1 MKKWVIGLA
10 AAVAVYFLLKGLIAV
25 FLGEALFQVDS
36 FNIYYGYPDQN
47 KLEELSQHD
56 AVILEPT
63 AFTKEQ
69 ISFLQKEDVLVFGY
83 VSLVQLENWNK
94 DLKKNVIP
102 SDYWLQEGERLP
114 VAEWDTYIMNISKE
128 HYREVLMHKIETEV
142 SEKNLDGIFF
152 DTVDDIDF
160 YFQDDA
166 TAQQAMRTG
175 YAELL
180 KDIEIAY
187 PNMLIIQNR
196 GFESYKTVSR
206 KKVDGILWEGYDKE
220 ELKKSN
226 WAQYWRNYLKKEQRA
241 RHVQVFTVVT
251 DEESLQQSNRDHFPA
266 FMRTE
271 DTYH

>member
-10 AAVAVYFLLKGLIAV
+10 AAVAIYFLLKGLIAV

-36 FNIYYGYPDQN
+36 FDIYYGHPDQD

-56 AVILEPT
+56 AVIIEPT

-94 DLKKNVIP
+94 DLKKDVIS
-102 SDYWLQEGERLP
+102 SDYWLKEGERLP
-114 VAEWDTYIMNISKE
+114 VAEWDTYIMNISKK
-128 HYREVLMHKIETEV
+128 HYRDVLMHKIETEV
-142 SEKNLDGIFF
+142 SEKSLDGIFF

-166 TAQQAMRTG
+166 VAQKAMRSG
-175 YAELL
+175 YAGLL
-180 KDIEIAY
+180 EDIETAY
-187 PNMLIIQNR
+187 PTMLIIQNR
-196 GFESYKTVSR
+196 GFSSYKSVSR

-220 ELKKSN
+220 ELKESN

-251 DEESLQQSNRDHFPA
+251 DEESFQQSKRDHFPA

-271 DTYH
+271 NTYH